1 MPVKNIYSMTDHAI
15 AKEVGRRLDQLRL
28 ERNLS
33 QTSVADK
40 SGISVKTYRSAVAG
54 KGKFET
60 IIGVLRVLGQ
70 LELVDDF
77 VPEQSFSPIAL
88 LKMKGKQRKRA
99 SKPRLASAD
108 ESDCTSTAG
117 KPDGE
122 LGW

>member
-1 MPVKNIYSMTDHAI
+1 VTIKDVYSMTDHAI
-15 AKEVGRRLDQLRL
+15 AKEVGRRMDQLRL

-40 SGISVKTYRSAVAG
+40 LGISVKTYRNAVAG

-60 IIGVLRVLGQ
+60 IIGVLRVLGE

-88 LKMKGKQRKRA
+88 IKMKGKQRKRA
-99 SKPRLASAD
+99 SKPRPATGEGSDSTRMSD
-108 ESDCTSTAG
+108 E
-117 KPDGE
+117 PDGD